1 LAILLVFVLC
11 SVCLLTFIY
20 RRGVNILNKE
30 EQFRNLEIMRL
41 IEIEQKSKKRLEK
54 LKKQQEL
61 YSEQLKQI
69 RNELEEQ
76 KLKATA
82 AEDELVEELV
92 EKESEIEKNL
102 LNQMEQKEEID
113 ALKEKIEQYER
124 DLKKNK
130 NLKQKERDSLSK
142 RFTTLYKNIS
152 VNARA
157 IDGYLELPDELKIK
171 AEEIIHQLN
180 HDPQMV
186 TIKRKVF
193 GKKNRETVLEV
204 LFAYKGRLYFRNT
217 QQNRVEVLVIGTKQ
231 TQNKDLAFL
240 NSL

>member
-1 LAILLVFVLC
+1 
-11 SVCLLTFIY
+11 
-20 RRGVNILNKE
+20 
-30 EQFRNLEIMRL
+30 MRL